1 MIIGV
6 IGGRVCSIE
15 EAELAENVG
24 RELARRGATVVCG
37 GLSGIME
44 AVCKGALS
52 AGGMTIG
59 ILPGDDR
66 NAANPYVRIPIVTGI
81 GLARNM
87 VVVKSAEALIAI
99 HGWYGTLS
107 EIAYALH
114 YGTPVIGLNT
124 WCLSRN
130 GESDNSIILAFDAK
144 DAVDKAFYAV
154 EKGAGRVDN
163 YGHDTVNNR

>member
-1 MIIGV
+1 MIGV
-6 IGGRVCSIE
+6 IGGRVCSAE

-24 RELARRGATVVCG
+24 RELAERGVTVVCG

-44 AVCKGALS
+44 AVCKGAFS
-52 AGGMTIG
+52 AGGMTVG

-81 GLARNM
+81 GLARNLI
-87 VVVKSAEALIAI
+87 VAKSADAVIAV

-107 EIAYALH
+107 EIAYALQ

-130 GESDNSIILAFDAK
+130 GIPDNSIIVARDAR
-144 DAVDKAFYAV
+144 DAV
-154 EKGAGRVDN
+154 EKALTAAEERAGRVGKD
-163 YGHDTVNNR
+163 GHDIVNN